1 MSSKLPMGVETIY
14 RPCFSLLIF
23 GSVSRFIILIDYNI
37 TIKMKKFIQFIIFT
51 LTALIL
57 NIHQI
62 LADEKIKIG
71 LVVPLSGE
79 YKEIGDSILKA
90 TRLAINKI
98 DDDKIK
104 IVPKD
109 TRADPEITL
118 KVSKE
123 LQEQGIKIIIGP
135 VFNKN
140 LAYLKDLKEVTFLSL
155 SNTSTNNPN
164 NVINGGINAI
174 SQIKAIKKFQKFNNL
189 ERSILLIPNSNFKSE
204 IEDAVVKT
212 KIKLKDKF
220 VYDTDPTI
228 LTSQIE
234 KLTRYKIRKQN
245 LKDEIKRLENSDE
258 ANKENKILNL
268 KKRDTLGGI
277 NFDSVIIAD
286 FDESLKSVTTSLLY
300 TDVSSNRVNY
310 ITLNQW
316 FDKSILKEENL
327 QPIYFP
333 SINKEN
339 YDNFVSEYFKI
350 YNDYPNQIS
359 FLSFDLV
366 GLVYFLIYKN
376 DFVIDN
382 KIFYKKNKFKGKIGI
397 FEINKNKISHILNF
411 YVAEN
416 NNFRKIF

>member
-1 MSSKLPMGVETIY
+1 
-14 RPCFSLLIF
+14 
-23 GSVSRFIILIDYNI
+23 
-37 TIKMKKFIQFIIFT
+37 MKKFIQFIIFT
-51 LTALIL
+51 FIGLIL
-57 NIHQI
+57 NIFQS

-79 YKEIGDSILKA
+79 YKEVGNSILKSA
-90 TRLAINKI
+90 RLAINKI
-98 DDDKIK
+98 DDLRIE
-104 IVPKD
+104 IIPRD
-109 TRADPEITL
+109 TRSNPETTL
-118 KVSKE
+118 RVSKE
-123 LQEQGIKIIIGP
+123 LYEQGIKIIIGP

-140 LAYLKDLKEVTFLSL
+140 LIYLDELNEVTFLSL
-155 SNTSTNNPN
+155 SNININNPK
-164 NVINGGINAI
+164 NVISGGINAI
-174 SQIKAIKKFQKFNNL
+174 SQISAIKKFQEFAKL
-189 ERSILLIPNSNFKSE
+189 ERSILLIPNSEFKNE
-204 IEDAVVKT
+204 IEDAVKKT

-220 VYDTDPTI
+220 IYNSDPTI

-234 KLTRYKIRKQN
+234 KLTRYPQRKQN
-245 LKDEIKRLENSDE
+245 LKDEIKRLKNSNE
-258 ANKENKILNL
+258 ANKEKKISNL

-286 FDESLKSVTTSLLY
+286 FDESLKSVTTSLLF
-300 TDVSSNRVNY
+300 TDITADRVNY

-316 FDKSILKEENL
+316 FDKSILKEKNL

-339 YDNFVSEYFKI
+339 YDNFVSEYFNI
-350 YNDYPNQIS
+350 YNEYPNQIS

-376 DFVIDN
+376 DFVINN

-416 NNFRKIF
+416 NNFKKIF